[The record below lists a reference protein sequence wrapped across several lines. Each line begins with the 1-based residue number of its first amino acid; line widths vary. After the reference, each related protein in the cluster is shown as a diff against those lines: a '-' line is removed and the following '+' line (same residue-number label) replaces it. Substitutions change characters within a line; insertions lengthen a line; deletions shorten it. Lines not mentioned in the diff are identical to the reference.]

1 MTIIWK
7 YRFDNRSCGSGG
19 TVRYTPVRI
28 WRGFWL
34 FCHDTEPLSSW
45 CFREYRYQR
54 GSTRHMQALL
64 YQIDW
69 TYVLGFCAMTNPPRL
84 HYRMPMQVSY
94 MRSAAPCRGRI
105 PSCREPWFVPDS
117 YFYQNVRTISD
128 IIHYFCNGPYKH
140 VTWC

>member
-1 MTIIWK
+1 MRIIWK
-7 YRFDNRSCGSGG
+7 YRSDNGSCGSGG

-34 FCHDTEPLSSW
+34 FCHDAEPLSSW
-45 CFREYRYQR
+45 CFSEYRYQR
-54 GSTRHMQALL
+54 GSTRHMQALR

-94 MRSAAPCRGRI
+94 MRSAALCIVRI
-105 PSCREPWFVPDS
+105 SSCSLPLSLPNS
-117 YFYQNVRTISD
+117 YLFQNALSILRTN
-128 IIHYFCNGPYKH
+128 HYFCSEP
-140 VTWC
+140 